1 MNLIAHIYMA
11 LKEFK
16 ITIVTKCCGTP
27 FDARQLYVRNAKGH
41 KNYANK
47 LFGKGH
53 VRPTSLAMHNSAG
66 SKKYL
71 FTSTKRVD
79 SSVQNLTPQTI

>member
-1 MNLIAHIYMA
+1 MA

-47 LFGKGH
+47 LFGRGH

-66 SKKYL
+66 SKKIPLYKHQKGRL
-71 FTSTKRVD
+71 FITKLDTSD
-79 SSVQNLTPQTI
+79 NLRNNHKM

>member
-1 MNLIAHIYMA
+1 MSVCFNVYNEFDIYMA

-47 LFGKGH
+47 LLVGVMSDQPH
-53 VRPTSLAMHNSAG
+53 
-66 SKKYL
+66 
-71 FTSTKRVD
+71 
-79 SSVQNLTPQTI
+79 